1 MWGRKV
7 PRAGFSGTGG
17 HSAHVQCE
25 RLLGGGRK
33 GERWASVK
41 AEIGTSSFKTDACGV
56 AFYTQEQTTP
66 VGATSGVPAT
76 GPAGWRSPRA
86 TLPGR
91 LAPDL

>member
-1 MWGRKV
+1 MGAVRCRE
-7 PRAGFSGTGG
+7 PGFSGTGG

-25 RLLGGGRK
+25 RLLGGSRK

-66 VGATSGVPAT
+66 VGATSGVPA
-76 GPAGWRSPRA
+76 GWRSPRP